1 MTSDINLSP
10 YYLLVK
16 VNKQRRVL
24 NTQIIK
30 KTISKH
36 HPLCDCRKTTTV
48 EYISL
53 QTVFFVVKNQLEL
66 KFADLRDLVLILPE
80 AATGGVPEVVY
91 VTTGNAA
98 FCLVLYLTGVH
109 FSGELQ
115 HVGDVSE

>member
-1 MTSDINLSP
+1 MIVEKLLRLSTCHCK
-10 YYLLVK
+10 L
-16 VNKQRRVL
+16 
-24 NTQIIK
+24 
-30 KTISKH
+30 
-36 HPLCDCRKTTTV
+36 
-48 EYISL
+48 
-53 QTVFFVVKNQLEL
+53 FFCSQKYLEL